1 MPPTT
6 PIAQSTLLPR
16 GYTAA
21 DTELRRAWLEQKTG
35 VLLDELPPDP
45 PEQLKGIIENH
56 VGYVGLPL
64 AVAGPL
70 VVRGSYAEG
79 TYYVPLC
86 TVEGTLALSMTRGAY
101 LTSLSGGILTRH
113 LKQEVSRS
121 PVFIFPDVDA
131 CQPFLTWIEAEIP
144 AIRRAAESTT
154 RHGKL
159 IRIDKYVVHNSV
171 LLDFVYNTADAA
183 GQNMVT
189 LASHAACHYISEHY
203 RGSTFRY
210 LIESNFNGDKNPAA
224 RTLLLGRGHQVIAS
238 AMVSAK
244 ALRRVVRTTAQA
256 FVDGWT
262 QCTRASQLAGVMGLN
277 MHVANGLAA
286 IYLATGQDVA
296 CVVENSL
303 GLVNYEVQ
311 NGGDLYATL
320 SMPSICVGT
329 VGGGTRLAAQRRNL
343 ELLGCTGDGSSKR
356 LSEIVCAAALALE
369 LSLGGAIASNEFA
382 LAHRKYG
389 R

>member
-6 PIAQSTLLPR
+6 PLTQSALLPR

-21 DTELRRAWLEQKTG
+21 DTELRRAWLEQMTG
-35 VLLDELPPDP
+35 VVFDDLPPDP

-56 VGYVGLPL
+56 VGSVALPL

-70 VVRGSYAEG
+70 VVRGSHAEG

-86 TVEGTLALSMTRGAY
+86 TVEGTLAISMTRGAY
-101 LTSLSGGILTRH
+101 LTSLCGGIMTRH

-131 CQPFLTWIEAEIP
+131 CQPFLEWVAAELP
-144 AIRRAAESTT
+144 AIRAAAESTT
-154 RHGKL
+154 RHGRL
-159 IRIDKYVVHNSV
+159 LRVDTYVVHNSV
-171 LLDFVYNTADAA
+171 VLDFLYNTAEAA

-189 LASHAACHYISEHY
+189 LATHAACRWISEYY
-203 RGSTFRY
+203 RASNFRY
-210 LIESNFNGDKNPAA
+210 LIECNFNGDKNPAA

-238 AMVSAK
+238 ALVSAK
-244 ALRRVVRTTAQA
+244 VLRRVLRTTAQA

-262 QCTRASQLAGVMGLN
+262 QCTRASHLAGVMGLN
-277 MHVANGLAA
+277 MHVANALAA

-296 CVVENSL
+296 CVVENAL

-320 SMPSICVGT
+320 SMPSISVGT

-343 ELLGCTGDGSSKR
+343 ELLGCVGPDSSKR
-356 LSEIVCAAALALE
+356 LAEIVCAAALALE

-382 LAHRKYG
+382 LAHVKYG

>member
-1 MPPTT
+1 MHPAP

-21 DTELRRAWLEQKTG
+21 DTELRRAWLEQRTG
-35 VLLDELPPDP
+35 ILLDDIPPDP
-45 PEQLKGIIENH
+45 PEQLKGIIEGH
-56 VGYVGLPL
+56 VGQVALPL
-64 AVAGPL
+64 GVAGPL
-70 VVRGSYAEG
+70 VVRGSFAEG

-86 TVEGTLALSMTRGAY
+86 TVEGTLSISMTRGAY
-101 LTSLSGGILTRH
+101 VTSLSGGILTRH

-121 PVFIFPDVDA
+121 PVFVFPDIAA
-131 CQPFLTWIEAEIP
+131 CQPFLAWIEAHL
-144 AIRRAAESTT
+144 AAVRTAAEATT
-154 RHGKL
+154 RHGRL

-171 LLDFVYNTADAA
+171 VLDFIYSTAEAA

-189 LASHAACHYISEHY
+189 LATHAACRFIVEHY
-203 RGSTFRY
+203 RASPFRY
-210 LIESNFNGDKNPAA
+210 LIECNFNGDKNPAA

-238 AMVSAK
+238 ALVSAK
-244 ALRRVVRTTAQA
+244 VLRRVLRTNAQA

-262 QCTRASQLAGVMGLN
+262 QCTRASHLAGVMGLN
-277 MHVANGLAA
+277 MHVANALAA

-296 CVVENSL
+296 CVAENAV

-311 NGGDLYATL
+311 GDGDLYATL
-320 SMPSICVGT
+320 SMPSISVGT

-343 ELLGCTGDGSSKR
+343 ELLRCSGPDSSRR
-356 LSEIVCAAALALE
+356 LAEIVCAAALALE
-369 LSLGGAIASNEFA
+369 LSLGGAIATNEFA
-382 LAHRKYG
+382 QAHVKYG